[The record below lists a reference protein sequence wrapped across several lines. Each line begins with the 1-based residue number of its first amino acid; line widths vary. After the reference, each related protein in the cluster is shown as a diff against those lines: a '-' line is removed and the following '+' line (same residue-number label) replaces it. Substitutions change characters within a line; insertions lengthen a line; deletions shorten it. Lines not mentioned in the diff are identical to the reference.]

1 MRKKTSH
8 VGNKTDGTGKKLG
21 PRAGVVIGETRIELF
36 SILSKSVGPRMT
48 LAFAVIRPELTAHP
62 RLWLLVASFR
72 IWVFLNATLG
82 SPLASVG
89 TFWADDDA
97 FVLP

>member
-1 MRKKTSH
+1 
-8 VGNKTDGTGKKLG
+8 
-21 PRAGVVIGETRIELF
+21 
-36 SILSKSVGPRMT
+36 MT

-62 RLWLLVASFR
+62 RIWLLVASFR